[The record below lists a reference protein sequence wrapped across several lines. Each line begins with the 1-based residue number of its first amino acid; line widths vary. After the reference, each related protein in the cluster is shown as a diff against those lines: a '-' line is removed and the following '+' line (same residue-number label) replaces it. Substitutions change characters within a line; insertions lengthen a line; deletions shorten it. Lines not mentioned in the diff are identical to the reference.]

1 MSDVRSSPPSLAVCP
16 ACGATHRQGVR
27 FCPRC
32 GRPCADPSPAYELQI
47 LSGAAVTARMPL
59 PAATVTIGRAPD
71 STILLSDPKVSRYH
85 LRLTWDGTGF
95 SAEDLGSRG
104 GTLLNGA
111 PLRGVA
117 RLGPGDM
124 LALGDVVL
132 RLALAAQ
139 ADPGVAPGPV
149 QPAAPV
155 AGGYVA
161 PLPAPPTA
169 PPSPLPY
176 VPSGQGASPPPPQA
190 LYAQQAPFQAVPAQ
204 GMPAAPVTAVG
215 TPVRGRNRAGMLV
228 LGGGGLL
235 LIMATCAALLFFY
248 VPWRGVVGGVL
259 PPGTTAESSQPPV
272 QQGTTPA
279 PEPTTPAE
287 PVTLTV
293 IEQASIVVSP
303 DGQPHAD
310 GNGVSLAASPDLFE
324 EPAGIELVAGDAN
337 GPLAEELAR
346 YFTIETPFYSVI
358 AEQDGRGRAEM
369 TFPAAS
375 PDSRIG
381 VVVDGEYIALLDT
394 PPVDGKLR
402 VSAFVAPRQL
412 PDPPP
417 FGVARAGSLHYVVL
431 GAKRGSAMIPGG
443 TDPFGSLFSAST
455 AHAAD
460 TYRECMQYTTTT
472 RCRTNGTV
480 YVMWRLAVPLK
491 AADADAII
499 AQVASLMAAYANKG
513 FTAAKLS
520 ASNTVSVIVDPSIT
534 TPVYSSKNGMVYLP
548 VDSASK
554 ITADEG
560 RRALAHELFHW
571 IQDEEYVMTLAAVS
585 GAKTWWLEVAAENG
599 VFLIDDGALE
609 YNLKH
614 YGQVTVDG
622 VAFLGLQAAP
632 YTWASSE
639 EARYVQAQLLKVNMC
654 DGDACAISMKGFV
667 EAINGG
673 TYPLASGEA
682 QARLHANLDD
692 YARYL
697 LGVAPER
704 ANSAITLGSVVRD
717 GDAFGD
723 TIQVYRTEKSEFEL
737 KTSSYPPQIVKETPQ
752 DRPPGLV
759 IAARIDT
766 DGVYPLRISS
776 ADDRRLP
783 SRPVMLT
790 VEPGVE
796 LYYRLGDD
804 PPVHHPGDKQLVL
817 GPIHKTMGYQVLRLV
832 AIGRQPGVFKATVQ
846 VVDLQGDWLLIPGK
860 VTGNS
865 VVCSGEGATSDP
877 EELKNFATFISMTL
891 APKGSYVTSGMNELT
906 FTFDPGATLS
916 DDPDDRTEMS
926 ASGLIGPDNIQGMQ
940 RLYAPPAASS
950 NPGPLALALMPLG
963 IVAWRSR
970 RRVARLAAILLA
982 GLLLAGCVGI
992 EITGSFDTR
1001 YVLGKL
1007 EYVGKGDAI
1016 GEPIWRISQ
1025 GNATTDVDM
1034 TITVTTATLDESA
1047 PEEPKVTT
1055 CRGRTEHEMVVEI
1068 YKEGVVQPP
1077 AQDE

>member
-1 MSDVRSSPPSLAVCP
+1 MSDVRSSPPPLAVCP
-16 ACGATHRQGVR
+16 ACGASHRHGVR

-32 GRPCADPSPAYELQI
+32 GRPCADSPPAYEL
-47 LSGAAVTARMPL
+47 LAVSGPVVTARMPL

-71 STILLSDPKVSRYH
+71 STILLTDPKVSRYH

-95 SAEDLGSRG
+95 FAEDLGSRG

-111 PLRGVA
+111 PLRGVV
-117 RLGPGDM
+117 RLGPGDT

-132 RLALAAQ
+132 RLALVTQ

-149 QPAAPV
+149 QQATPG
-155 AGGYVA
+155 AGGYGA
-161 PLPAPPTA
+161 SLPAPPTA
-169 PPSPLPY
+169 PPSPVPY
-176 VPSGQGASPPPPQA
+176 APYAQGVPPPPPQA
-190 LYAQQAPFQAVPAQ
+190 LYGQQAPFQAVPPQ
-204 GMPAAPVTAVG
+204 GMPPAPVPAVG
-215 TPVRGRNRAGMLV
+215 TPARGRNRAGLLA
-228 LGGGGLL
+228 LGGAGLL
-235 LIMATCAALLFFY
+235 LVAATCAALAFFY
-248 VPWRGVVGGVL
+248 LPWRSVVGGAL
-259 PPGTTAESSQPPV
+259 PPGATAQSSQPPA
-272 QQGTTPA
+272 QQGTTPV

-293 IEQASIVVSP
+293 VEQASIVVSP

-324 EPAGIELVAGDAN
+324 EPAGIDLVAGDAN

-346 YFTIETPFYSVI
+346 YFTIETPFYSVV
-358 AEQDGRGRAEM
+358 AGQDGRGRAEM
-369 TFPAAS
+369 TFPAAG

-402 VSAFVAPRQL
+402 VNAFVAPRTL

-431 GAKRGSAMIPGG
+431 GSKRGNAMLPGG
-443 TDPFGSLFSAST
+443 ATPFGSLFSAGT
-455 AHAAD
+455 VHAAD
-460 TYRECMQYTTTT
+460 AYRECMQYTTTT
-472 RCRTNGTV
+472 RCRTDGTV

-491 AADADAII
+491 TADADAII
-499 AQVASLMAAYANKG
+499 AQVASLMNAYAGKG

-520 ASNTVSVIVDPSIT
+520 ASNTVSVVVDPSIT

-554 ITADEG
+554 IAADEG
-560 RRALAHELFHW
+560 RRELAHELFHW
-571 IQDEEYVMTLAAVS
+571 IQDEEYVMTVAALS
-585 GAKTWWLEVAAENG
+585 GVKTWWLEVAAENG

-609 YNLKH
+609 YNLQR
-614 YGQVTVDG
+614 YGQVAVDG
-622 VAFLGLQAAP
+622 VALLGLQAAP
-632 YTWASSE
+632 YTWASAE

-654 DGDACAISMKGFV
+654 DSDACAISEKGFV

-682 QARLHANLDD
+682 QARLRANLDD

-704 ANSAITLGSVVRD
+704 ANSAITLGSVVRE
-717 GDAFGD
+717 GEAFGD
-723 TIQVYRTEKSEFEL
+723 TIQIYRTEKNEFEL

-752 DRPPGLV
+752 DRPPGLA
-759 IAARIDT
+759 IAARIDA
-766 DGVYPLRISS
+766 DGAYPLRISS
-776 ADDRRLP
+776 ADGRRLP
-783 SRPVMLT
+783 SRPFMLT
-790 VEPGVE
+790 IEPGVE

-817 GPIHKTMGYQVLRLV
+817 GPIHKTMGYQALRLV
-832 AIGRQPGVFKATVQ
+832 AIGRQPSVFKATVQ
-846 VVDLQGDWLLIPGK
+846 VVDLQGDWLLLPGN

-865 VVCSGEGATSDP
+865 VACSGEGATSDP
-877 EELKNFATFISMTL
+877 QELRNFATLISMTL
-891 APKGSYVTSGMNELT
+891 APRGSYVTSGINELT
-906 FTFDPGATLS
+906 FTLDPGATLS
-916 DDPDDRTEMS
+916 DDPDDRAEVT

-940 RLYAPPAASS
+940 RLYVPPAASA
-950 NPGPLALALMPLG
+950 NPGPLALVLMPLG
-963 IVAWRSR
+963 LVAWRSR

-992 EITGSFDTR
+992 EITGSVDTR

-1007 EYVGKGDAI
+1007 EYVGKGDTM

-1025 GNATTDVDM
+1025 GTASTDVDM
-1034 TITVTTATLDESA
+1034 TITVTSATLDEST
-1047 PEEPKVTT
+1047 PEEPQVTT
-1055 CRGRTEHEMVVEI
+1055 CRGRVDHEMIVEI

-1077 AQDE
+1077 AEDE